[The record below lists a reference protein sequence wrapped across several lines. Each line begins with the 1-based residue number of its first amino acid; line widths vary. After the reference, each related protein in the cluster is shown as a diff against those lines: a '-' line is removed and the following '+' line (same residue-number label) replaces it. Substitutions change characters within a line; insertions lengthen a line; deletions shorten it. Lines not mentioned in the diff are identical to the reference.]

1 MGDKIFESEIIN
13 SAAAG
18 QKECNENAIVI
29 SNPVIN
35 CIGSK
40 FALVTLIKSDLTIY
54 FAVISGSSSI
64 ESVHDVLVDGIA
76 TRVVVKL
83 LSVNKP

>member
-54 FAVISGSSSI
+54 FAVISGSSSSI
-64 ESVHDVLVDGIA
+64 ESVLVDGIA